1 MDTNKNKLEL
11 IQHILNIQNPDTI
24 NKIDRF
30 INDLDYG
37 EDEYER
43 KRTFEKKEKD
53 NSRIGAKNKVKAIFK
68 MMK

>member
-1 MDTNKNKLEL
+1 MDINTKKLEL
-11 IQHILNIQNPDTI
+11 IKLIDKIKDKHTI

-30 INDLDYG
+30 IHDLDYG
-37 EDEYER
+37 EEEYER